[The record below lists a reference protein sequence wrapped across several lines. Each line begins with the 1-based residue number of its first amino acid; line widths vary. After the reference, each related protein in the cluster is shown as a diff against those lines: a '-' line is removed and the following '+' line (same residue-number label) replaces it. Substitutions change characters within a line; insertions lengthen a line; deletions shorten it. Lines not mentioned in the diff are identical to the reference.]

1 MYYSDQQ
8 RPLSSED
15 RPRRGPDDVIFQ
27 HKVSDHHQGIRYRW
41 TEDQAQIFREFVQ
54 QFPDYYAEN
63 INVLLEKLE
72 FDGYEGIKGKS
83 GINFKAQVLI
93 PKVLSKI
100 PFGTT
105 TYEITLEADNYS
117 GHNASHQNLNLP
129 AQVEDHHLFRPISN
143 LPPGNPEPGHGQ
155 FRETLLND
163 VHPGTAM
170 PLQARPVNVAHLVDP
185 QGNSPRPENLS
196 QGLHESKELL
206 ALCNSIVTKV
216 SHLQGKYSRSLSDA
230 SDDENKPFD
239 GYDKYQ

>member
-1 MYYSDQQ
+1 MYSMDQQ

-41 TEDQAQIFREFVQ
+41 TEEQAQIFRDFVQ

-63 INVLLEKLE
+63 IGFLLEKLE

-100 PFGTT
+100 VDVVTHPKKRNLGNN
-105 TYEITLEADNYS
+105 E
-117 GHNASHQNLNLP
+117 HNASRQNLNLP
-129 AQVEDHHLFRPISN
+129 AQMEDHHLFRPISN
-143 LPPGNPEPGHGQ
+143 FPQGNPEPDHGQ

-163 VHPGTAM
+163 VHPGTTM
-170 PLQARPVNVAHLVDP
+170 PLQARPVNMAHLVNP
-185 QGNSPRPENLS
+185 QGNPPRPENVS

-239 GYDKYQ
+239 GYDKY